1 MGDAGTWTHSLQG
14 WSELGVSFCQEPEE
28 AVLEYSARSCYEV
41 FFLPQIPDRNEMPVV
56 RDDAG
61 FKEEGRNTLNF
72 HVVPT

>member
-41 FFLPQIPDRNEMPVV
+41 FFFATNS
-56 RDDAG
+56 
-61 FKEEGRNTLNF
+61 
-72 HVVPT
+72 